1 MEAGEPHVGDEI
13 VITGPTTGAMII
25 KVEEIRVNLKPVEK
39 AVKGDSFS
47 IPVPSKGAS
56 FRQALPLAGS
66 VVFRIFAEMQYSIH
80 K

>member
-1 MEAGEPHVGDEI
+1 MHVGDEI

-47 IPVPSKGAS
+47 IPVPSKVRPS
-56 FRQALPLAGS
+56 DRLYRWQE
-66 VVFRIFAEMQYSIH
+66 V
-80 K
+80 